1 MRMNTQIVLTLKL
14 NVQFTRAVAIQNKKT
29 LRYSFKTLKKK
40 LFFFSKFSGEQ
51 FKHFMSPKIYKR
63 SNHLRMISHFFT
75 FFFVDSGF
83 RFHCLDPFFLKFSY
97 FHSKKACIQNF
108 FEHELFQCFKN
119 VLLVSLRISFID
131 YFTLYL
137 SSEKTK

>member
-1 MRMNTQIVLTLKL
+1 
-14 NVQFTRAVAIQNKKT
+14 
-29 LRYSFKTLKKK
+29 
-40 LFFFSKFSGEQ
+40 
-51 FKHFMSPKIYKR
+51 MSPKIYKR

-137 SSEKTK
+137 SSEKTKWHNQKLKILRLLTNRSNSNSERNKKKQGKNQQQKIRKTNEKNSLFIGET